1 MTIPQVSGYGNYS
14 YPYQT
19 YSPPQFNIGNN
30 NGYSSPTFRGAE
42 SRPPVMQQPLSR
54 DTVELSVEK
63 EIKTKKKEGL
73 STGAKW
79 LIGIAGTALA
89 TYGCVVG
96 HRMLNKPSIEKVA
109 KNFSE
114 IFRRDVSKEEALKL
128 TERYK
133 EIFKIK
139 DDKNFRD
146 AIFKQLK
153 QDYGLGKTSYGY
165 SIEKLEKGNLG
176 YFNPFGKLS
185 FGKNGNCTT
194 FSFDDKGCIVVD
206 SIRAKSREGF
216 FQTIVHELN
225 HAKQFEVAYK
235 TNADEA
241 LNSYFHKMQNGEM
254 TFISEMK
261 NKGYDLINELKR
273 PLKEFMGETKP
284 NSLLK
289 GSKEY
294 DLGLKYIENQRNYIK
309 ANIDPNG
316 YVKQLVEAE
325 SFGVE
330 KLMGQTHDLFM
341 SPWRIF

>member
-1 MTIPQVSGYGNYS
+1 MSW
-14 YPYQT
+14 
-19 YSPPQFNIGNN
+19 
-30 NGYSSPTFRGAE
+30 
-42 SRPPVMQQPLSR
+42 
-54 DTVELSVEK
+54 DTVELSAEK
-63 EIKTKKKEGL
+63 EIKSKKKEGL

-79 LIGIAGTALA
+79 ALGIAGTALA

-114 IFRRDVSKEEALKL
+114 IFRRDVSKEEAKIL
-128 TERYK
+128 TEKYK
-133 EIFKIK
+133 GIFKIK
-139 DDKNFRD
+139 DDKKFRD
-146 AIFKQLK
+146 TIFEQLK
-153 QDYGLGKTSYGY
+153 QDYGLGKTNYGY

-176 YFNPFGKLS
+176 YFSTFGKLG
-185 FGKNGNCTT
+185 FGRNGNCTT
-194 FSFDDKGCIVVD
+194 FSFDERGCIVVD

-216 FQTIVHELN
+216 FQTLVHELN
-225 HAKQFEVAYK
+225 HSKQFEVAYK

-241 LNSYFHKMQNGEM
+241 LNSYFHKMQNGEKA
-254 TFISEMK
+254 FISEMK
-261 NKGYDLINELKR
+261 NKGYDLINELKK

-309 ANIDPNG
+309 VDLDPSG

-325 SFGVE
+325 YFGVE
-330 KLMGQTHDLFM
+330 KLMGQTHNLFM